1 LRTELPRI
9 LTAPPD
15 VLSSRMVGLIE
26 GLAEDWRRLDGRARQ
41 IKFVNARLGTKSLTA
56 RLSEWSL
63 RTRSIRGPRM
73 TIQQTMITT
82 TDE

>member
-26 GLAEDWRRLDGRARQ
+26 GLAEDWRRLDGRADRSSSSTRAWDE
-41 IKFVNARLGTKSLTA
+41 KLDGKTK
-56 RLSEWSL
+56 
-63 RTRSIRGPRM
+63 
-73 TIQQTMITT
+73 
-82 TDE
+82 

>member
-41 IKFVNARLGTKSLTA
+41 IKFVKLGTKSLTA

>member
-41 IKFVNARLGTKSLTA
+41 IKFFNARLGRKPFLKGASST
-56 RLSEWSL
+56 E
-63 RTRSIRGPRM
+63 
-73 TIQQTMITT
+73 
-82 TDE
+82 

>member
-1 LRTELPRI
+1 MSVYDAKSIPAEVNSSTKDPEVAAFLKPGRFLRTELPRI

-41 IKFVNARLGTKSLTA
+41 IKFVNARLGRKA
-56 RLSEWSL
+56 
-63 RTRSIRGPRM
+63 
-73 TIQQTMITT
+73 
-82 TDE
+82 

>member
-26 GLAEDWRRLDGRARQ
+26 GLAEDRRRLDGRARQ
-41 IKFVNARLGTKSLTA
+41 IKFVNARLGRKA
-56 RLSEWSL
+56 
-63 RTRSIRGPRM
+63 
-73 TIQQTMITT
+73 
-82 TDE
+82 

>member
-15 VLSSRMVGLIE
+15 VLSSRMFGLIE

-41 IKFVNARLGTKSLTA
+41 IKFVNARLGRKA
-56 RLSEWSL
+56 
-63 RTRSIRGPRM
+63 
-73 TIQQTMITT
+73 
-82 TDE
+82 

>member
-15 VLSSRMVGLIE
+15 VLSSGMVGLIE

-41 IKFVNARLGTKSLTA
+41 IKFVNALGTKSLTA

-73 TIQQTMITT
+73 TVQQTMITT